1 MTKADIVE
9 NVYEKARMSKKDA
22 SELVDLVF
30 ESIKTHLE
38 SKDKVKLS
46 GFGNFIVHDKR
57 PRRGRN
63 PQTGEEITITGRR
76 VLSFKASQILKGAI
90 NASAGATPPGSTTDG

>member
-1 MTKADIVE
+1 MTKADVVE

-22 SELVDLVF
+22 SDLVDLVF

-38 SKDKVKLS
+38 SNDKVKLS

-90 NASAGATPPGSTTDG
+90 NSATAGSDLPPAKD